1 MASVF
6 SNATMTTIFQE
17 KVTINNTE
25 YGSRTEVKI
34 GGINEV
40 VQRVV
45 NVPTTQVTLLNL
57 GSSVGAGTLVTGN
70 VQYARLTNL
79 DNENWV
85 RLTFVSGSA
94 NQFDLRLDPEKSYV
108 FSNAQISGSDAGGT
122 FGSFTNFTALKAIA
136 DSSAVDLEIFVASK

>member
-6 SNATMTTIFQE
+6 SNATMTFIFQE

-45 NVPTTQVTLLNL
+45 NVPTSQVTLLNL
-57 GSSVGAGTLVTGN
+57 GSAVGAGTMVTGN

-79 DNENWV
+79 DNENWI
-85 RLTFVSGSA
+85 RLTFVSGSS
-94 NQFDLRLDPEKSYV
+94 NQFDVKLDPEKSYV
-108 FSNAQISGSDAGGT
+108 FSNAKISGSAAGDS
-122 FGSFTNFTALKAIA
+122 FGSFVDFTSLKAIA
-136 DSSAVDLEIFVASK
+136 DSSAVDLEILVDSK

>member
-6 SNATMTTIFQE
+6 SNATMTFIFQE
-17 KVTINNTE
+17 EVTINNTE

-45 NVPTTQVTLLNL
+45 NVPTSRVTLLNL

-70 VQYARLTNL
+70 VQY
-79 DNENWV
+79 V
-85 RLTFVSGSA
+85 
-94 NQFDLRLDPEKSYV
+94 
-108 FSNAQISGSDAGGT
+108 
-122 FGSFTNFTALKAIA
+122 
-136 DSSAVDLEIFVASK
+136 